1 MSGGNDF
8 GSVCA
13 NENIVIEVTAA
24 FTLSQG
30 KCALLPCH
38 GARVYSTACVS
49 IVAAI
54 NV

>member
-1 MSGGNDF
+1 VSGGNDF

-30 KCALLPCH
+30 KCALLP
-38 GARVYSTACVS
+38 ATAPVYIVLRVLV
-49 IVAAI
+49 
-54 NV
+54 